1 MLPWNV
7 CYFADCKID
16 FKRDHRVTVRT
27 SEVSVLIT

>member
-7 CYFADCKID
+7 CYFADYKID
-16 FKRDHRVTVRT
+16 FKRDHRVT